1 MSLIKQVSTFKDGK
15 WSTPIAIG
23 VEAKNVVMDETHK
36 LSDVLGDFDT
46 SKGSLSEQI
55 NIISQKVDD
64 TKTDIDDSV
73 KKQINTLSNKVDD
86 NAEAINNIGDT
97 VVVKN
102 GGEIDNTVLKTAPD
116 TTKYP
121 IISNAGLADEALVP
135 KAGDTEATL
144 WSKFNALRGR
154 LAAFDSMSVS
164 KEVLTFNTM
173 SSATTTTI
181 DDGSTRLIL

>member
-55 NIISQKVDD
+55 NI
-64 TKTDIDDSV
+64 
-73 KKQINTLSNKVDD
+73 LSNKVDD

-121 IISNAGLADEALVP
+121 IISDAGLADEALVP

-173 SSATTTTI
+173 SPATTTTI

>member
-55 NIISQKVDD
+55 N
-64 TKTDIDDSV
+64 
-73 KKQINTLSNKVDD
+73 TLSNKVDD
-86 NAEAINNIGDT
+86 NAEAINNIGDA

-102 GGEIDNTVLKTAPD
+102 EK
-116 TTKYP
+116 
-121 IISNAGLADEALVP
+121 
-135 KAGDTEATL
+135 
-144 WSKFNALRGR
+144 
-154 LAAFDSMSVS
+154 
-164 KEVLTFNTM
+164 LTIQF
-173 SSATTTTI
+173 
-181 DDGSTRLIL
+181 

>member
-55 NIISQKVDD
+55 N
-64 TKTDIDDSV
+64 
-73 KKQINTLSNKVDD
+73 TLSNKVDD

-121 IISNAGLADEALVP
+121 IISDAGLADEALVP

-173 SSATTTTI
+173 SPATTTTI